1 MYLRGDIMNRLNEI
15 RDARN
20 LSLRELAK
28 ATGISKAQLNRIE
41 NGQSDPTLKTMC
53 RIAKA
58 LNMKIE
64 DIFWCD

>member
-1 MYLRGDIMNRLNEI
+1 MNRLHEI

-58 LNMKIE
+58 LNMQIE
-64 DIFWCD
+64 DVFWCD

>member
-1 MYLRGDIMNRLNEI
+1 MRGDIINKLNAI
-15 RDARN
+15 RQERN
-20 LSLRELAK
+20 LSLRELEK
-28 ATGISKAQLNRIE
+28 ISGISRTQLNRIE

-64 DIFWCD
+64 EVFWCE

>member
-64 DIFWCD
+64 DVFWCD

>member
-1 MYLRGDIMNRLNEI
+1 MNKLHEI
-15 RDARN
+15 REEKGV
-20 LSLRELAK
+20 SLRELAK
-28 ATGISKAQLNRIE
+28 HAGVSKTKINEIE